1 MQDYDDMMLRQ
12 HAVNEAHDADLSQA
26 FDDFHSG
33 ICAALKRE
41 LTAQLLSGSF
51 MSQTVTVGDARI
63 QLESEV
69 PAYELF
75 IDCVLLDP
83 QNSKLLSELLA
94 SPAAEQ
100 LRTSL
105 AHAYAEKEGYPIA
118 RARSAK

>member
-12 HAVNEAHDADLSQA
+12 HAVNEAHDADLAQA

-33 ICAALKRE
+33 ICAELKRE
-41 LTAQLLSGSF
+41 LNAQLMSGSF
-51 MSQTVTVGDARI
+51 MSQTVTVGDDNIKEA
-63 QLESEV
+63 EV
-69 PAYELF
+69 PAYEIF

-94 SPAAEQ
+94 SPAADK

>member
-12 HAVNEAHDADLSQA
+12 HAVNEAHDADLAQA

-41 LTAQLLSGSF
+41 LNAQMLSGSF
-51 MSQTVTVGDARI
+51 MSQTVTIGDDHIKEA
-63 QLESEV
+63 EV
-69 PAYELF
+69 PAYEIF

-100 LRTSL
+100 LRISL

>member
-12 HAVNEAHDADLSQA
+12 HAVNEALDADLAQA

-51 MSQTVTVGDARI
+51 MSQTVTVGDDNIKEA
-63 QLESEV
+63 EV
-69 PAYELF
+69 PAYEIF

>member
-12 HAVNEAHDADLSQA
+12 HAVNEAHDADLAQA

-41 LTAQLLSGSF
+41 LTAQLMSGSF
-51 MSQTVTVGDARI
+51 MSQTVTVGDNNIKEA
-63 QLESEV
+63 EV
-69 PAYELF
+69 PAYEIF

-100 LRTSL
+100 LRISL

-118 RARSAK
+118 RARSTK